1 MVSLTVLATLHNVDA
16 STAKEAAHGRADRGA
31 APETRRRACPA
42 CRSGS
47 RRTGS
52 PKPGTSRTMGSGRDP
67 VDAGRV
73 QGWSALSRLRPAHL
87 GWARGLARQG
97 DFAPDASG
105 AGRIRS
111 EESRFREL
119 HADCRSHR
127 WGTANSA
134 TMHCGYCCPPPPMS
148 PARFEKAMRLF
159 ESFGKPDPSQLD
171 EWELS
176 LTCDHTTRRTQ
187 HRSNGTRSSWYV
199 VDCPECGTTR
209 GVVESR
215 LQGPAVDPEERPVVE
230 RERLEA
236 ELRLRRGQA
245 RPATLS
251 RRESSAGCRRPPD
264 SIKRAPRMM
273 TTTPSSPKCWPS
285 SQTPS
290 AAHLGASSLFCRPD

>member
-1 MVSLTVLATLHNVDA
+1 MAKLTEEQRQKRAAARARRAALEAEERDHRNRARREQWDREGTRLTREEYKAGVHCRGCGLPISDGLGAWRAKGTLHL
-16 STAKEAAHGRADRGA
+16 TPQERAGYA
-31 APETRRRACPA
+31 
-42 CRSGS
+42 
-47 RRTGS
+47 
-52 PKPGTSRTMGSGRDP
+52 
-67 VDAGRV
+67 
-73 QGWSALSRLRPAHL
+73 
-87 GWARGLARQG
+87 
-97 DFAPDASG
+97 
-105 AGRIRS
+105 S

-119 HADCRSHR
+119 HADCHSHR

-148 PARFEKAMRLF
+148 PARFEKVMRLF

-245 RPATLS
+245 RPATHS